1 MIAAPMDSLRSV
13 RVDAGGAAARLSLLA
28 SVVVIALWS
37 VLQPRTAD
45 LAAQVYRAGLFDRA
59 GWTLWDNNWF
69 GGHHVPGYSLLTP
82 WLMSHAGIGVTGA
95 VAAAI
100 TVVAFG
106 AIVRPLRPRG
116 WLWPTAWVAWAAAGD
131 LLIGRVTY
139 AVGLAFAMLAVL
151 ALQRERRAVA
161 ACGLGVLCAAA
172 SPVAGLFLALTL
184 GVWWTVARRRDILA
198 VAGCSAVVT
207 VGCALMFSDGGV
219 QPYSLTAA
227 VVAVAITMALRLGLA
242 SDAVLARR
250 ALLAYALAA
259 AGSCV
264 LATPMGSN
272 IARLGVAFALPVALL
287 ARRRFAP
294 AYLGLVAIAASAW
307 LVFAPATEIA
317 KSIDA
322 PDTQAAYYAPLLGQL
337 QRRTTTPGRVEIVP
351 SQTRWE
357 SVYVGARYP
366 LARGWETQ
374 LDRTRNALF
383 YAPGLA
389 GGRYLRWLRANAV
402 RFVAVSRAP
411 KERWGR
417 AEGRLLRRGVAGL
430 RLAWSS
436 HDWQLY
442 AVDAPRP
449 LASGARV
456 TRVGADSIA
465 LRAARSDVVLR
476 VRWSRFWDGGPGV
489 CIARRPDG
497 FMDLAVQHPGRV
509 VLHVS
514 PMSLVRSAHEC

>member
-1 MIAAPMDSLRSV
+1 MRELRV
-13 RVDAGGAAARLSLLA
+13 TARVDVGVAAARLSLLA
-28 SVVVIALWS
+28 SAVVVALWS

-45 LAAQVYRAGLFDRA
+45 LAAQVYRTGLFERA
-59 GWTLWDNNWF
+59 GWILWDNSWY

-95 VAAAI
+95 VAAAV
-100 TVVAFG
+100 TAVAFA
-106 AIVRPLRPRG
+106 AIVRPLRPHG

-139 AVGLAFAMLAVL
+139 SVGLALAMLAVL
-151 ALQRERRAVA
+151 ALTRGRRELA

-172 SPVAGLFLALTL
+172 SPVAGLFLVLTL
-184 GVWWTVARRRDILA
+184 AVWWTVARGRAILA
-198 VAGCSAVVT
+198 VAGCSAAVT
-207 VGCALMFSDGGV
+207 VGCALLFGDGGV
-219 QPYSLTAA
+219 QPYALGAA
-227 VVAVAITMALRLGLA
+227 ALAVAITMALRWGLA
-242 SDAVLARR
+242 DDALLARR
-250 ALLAYALAA
+250 ALLTYALAA
-259 AGSCV
+259 TASC
-264 LATPMGSN
+264 LLPTPMGSN

-287 ARRRFAP
+287 ARRRVGRG
-294 AYLGLVAIAASAW
+294 YLGLLGLGASAW

-317 KSIDA
+317 KSINA
-322 PDTQAAYYAPLLGQL
+322 PETQAAYYAPLLVQL
-337 QRRTTTPGRVEIVP
+337 QRRATAPGRVEVVP
-351 SQTRWE
+351 SRTRWE
-357 SVYVGARYP
+357 SVYVGSRYP

-374 LDRTRNALF
+374 LDRARNELF
-383 YAPGLA
+383 YVPGLA
-389 GGRYLRWLRANAV
+389 GLRYLRWLRANAV

-417 AEGRLLRRGVAGL
+417 AEGALVRRGVAGL

-442 AVDAPRP
+442 AVDAPWP

-456 TRVGADSIA
+456 TRVGADSVV
-465 LRAARSDVVLR
+465 LRAVRADVVLR

-497 FMDLAVQHPGRV
+497 FMDLTVRRPGRRV
-509 VLHVS
+509 VLRAS
-514 PMSLVRSAHEC
+514 PMSLVRSSPGC